1 MGTYIVSVYHTDRYE
16 LGADTSAQ
24 ALSIAKDCVADNYGG
39 LYFENAAFDVM
50 RVDIPQAGDLTD
62 AGLAGE

>member
-1 MGTYIVSVYHTDRYE
+1 MGTYLVSVYHTDRYE
-16 LGADTSAQ
+16 LDTDTAEQ
-24 ALSIAKDCVADNYGG
+24 ALDIAKDCVADNYGG
-39 LYFENAAFDVM
+39 LYFDNAAFNVV